1 MISAILLLH
10 LGEWT
15 MACFIAGVILSYIDV
30 YSLDT
35 TYLARRFTQ
44 RAQSLFRHLLFITG
58 YYLLCQPV
66 HDGSPEYSLNTPG
79 WYYLTLLTPR
89 AYDENQYYRFWHSW
103 GAVLLIYSTLR
114 IQWLQQLL
122 DTRPLRYLG
131 KVSFLLYLVHLSVLT
146 VLGGRLG
153 RIVGNVPMGA
163 KESWLDNKLYIP
175 DIGPVGMSSRFLVA
189 LVIVLSV
196 CLGIADLG
204 TRVLDTPSVRAG
216 KIITHRLGLD
226 QRISGRKEVEKEGV
240 RLPEHSVHAPVPGH

>member
-1 MISAILLLH
+1 VISAILLLH

-58 YYLLCQPV
+58 YYLLCQPAQ
-66 HDGSPEYSLNTPG
+66 DGSPEYSLNTPG

-146 VLGGRLG
+146 ILGGRLG
-153 RIVGNVPMGA
+153 RLVGNVPMGA

-189 LVIVLSV
+189 LVIMLSV

-226 QRISGRKEVEKEGV
+226 QRIPYLLAYKSPLRYKT
-240 RLPEHSVHAPVPGH
+240 PSHISPP

>member
-1 MISAILLLH
+1 
-10 LGEWT
+10 
-15 MACFIAGVILSYIDV
+15 
-30 YSLDT
+30 
-35 TYLARRFTQ
+35 
-44 RAQSLFRHLLFITG
+44 
-58 YYLLCQPV
+58 
-66 HDGSPEYSLNTPG
+66 
-79 WYYLTLLTPR
+79 
-89 AYDENQYYRFWHSW
+89 
-103 GAVLLIYSTLR
+103 
-114 IQWLQQLL
+114 
-122 DTRPLRYLG
+122 
-131 KVSFLLYLVHLSVLT
+131 
-146 VLGGRLG
+146 
-153 RIVGNVPMGA
+153 MGA